1 MIFRLACL
9 ACGSDR
15 RPSRTVLQ
23 EESDA
28 LGTFSRSGICDHFRI
43 RSEERLEAGEVLRY
57 QARTASRGFKQP
69 HVPGMAIWQVAVH
82 VQRYF

>member
-1 MIFRLACL
+1 MITECTRLTR
-9 ACGSDR
+9 GSDR

-28 LGTFSRSGICDHFRI
+28 LDTFSHGGLRDHFRI
-43 RSEERLEAGEVLRY
+43 RSEERLKTRQVLRH